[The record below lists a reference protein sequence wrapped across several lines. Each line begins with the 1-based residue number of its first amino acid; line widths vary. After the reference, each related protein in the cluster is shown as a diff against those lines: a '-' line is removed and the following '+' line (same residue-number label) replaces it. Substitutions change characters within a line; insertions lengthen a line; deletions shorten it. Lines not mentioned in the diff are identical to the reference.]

1 MGILNTSKLH
11 PAFVVLQE
19 ERLWEF
25 LLVPIA
31 QSLLIEGK
39 RNHYNIWISSES
51 YS

>member
-19 ERLWEF
+19 ERVWEF

-31 QSLLIEGK
+31 QSAYRGK
-39 RNHYNIWISSES
+39 KKSL
-51 YS
+51 